1 MTKTQIIKR
10 IYTVLLAV
18 FTLAVGVAVICVVAD
33 IYYTG
38 KGTDVIY
45 SREIV
50 GERLEKLA
58 IPIVMLIAA
67 AIAGVVFP
75 LFEARVKPKS
85 EDAIKKLLV
94 RLPEGGKDEEFS
106 AAKKSFD
113 KYFIIRICVWSA
125 ALAVTLA
132 GAIYTLCYLLN
143 TANFLGEDVTAAMLN
158 LVKCVMS
165 FTFASLVALAVAAT
179 VNGVLAKK
187 QLTQMKAMIKHGDGT
202 KPYAESLAV
211 WQKIKTAANGTA
223 VIWTVRG
230 IIFIAAIVFIALG
243 VLNGG
248 AHDVLVK
255 AINICQ
261 ECIGLG

>member
-75 LFEARVKPKS
+75 LCEARVKPKS

-187 QLTQMKAMIKHGDGT
+187 QLTQ
-202 KPYAESLAV
+202 PYAESAAV